1 MPKLIMPLVEELAEP
16 RLELRWH
23 REQRMG
29 SSGRGVGVVELVVL
43 VEEVELVLM
52 FADMLF

>member
-23 REQRMG
+23 REQRMS
-29 SSGRGVGVVELVVL
+29 SSGGGVRVVEPVVV
-43 VEEVELVLM
+43 VEEVELVL
-52 FADMLF
+52 LF

>member
-1 MPKLIMPLVEELAEP
+1 MPLVEELAEP

-23 REQRMG
+23 REQRIRN
-29 SSGRGVGVVELVVL
+29 SGGGVGVVELVVV
-43 VEEVELVLM
+43 VEEVELVLV

>member
-1 MPKLIMPLVEELAEP
+1 MPLVEELAEP

-29 SSGRGVGVVELVVL
+29 SSGGGVGVVVL
-43 VEEVELVLM
+43 VEVELVLM
-52 FADMLF
+52 FADMLFWTGWALGRE

>member
-1 MPKLIMPLVEELAEP
+1 VPKLTMPLVEELAEP

-23 REQRMG
+23 REQRIR
-29 SSGRGVGVVELVVL
+29 SSGGGVGVVELVVV
-43 VEEVELVLM
+43 VEEVELVLV

>member
-1 MPKLIMPLVEELAEP
+1 MPLVEELAEP

-23 REQRMG
+23 REQRMS
-29 SSGRGVGVVELVVL
+29 SSGGGVGAIELVV
-43 VEEVELVLM
+43 VEEVELVLV

>member
-1 MPKLIMPLVEELAEP
+1 MPLAEELAEP

-23 REQRMG
+23 REQRMN
-29 SSGRGVGVVELVVL
+29 SSGGGVRVVELIVA
-43 VEEVELVLM
+43 VEEVELVLV

>member
-1 MPKLIMPLVEELAEP
+1 MPLVEELAEP

-23 REQRMG
+23 REQRMS
-29 SSGRGVGVVELVVL
+29 SSGGGVGTVELVVV
-43 VEEVELVLM
+43 VEEVEPALV

>member
-1 MPKLIMPLVEELAEP
+1 MPLVEELAEP